1 MRFGRPGTTAMT
13 DETMMEAN
21 GLAALDEVL
30 ERFGSDRTR
39 WPAPLRRDLASL
51 LAESAEAKTRLR
63 EAEALD
69 RLLDLAPEREIDTRA
84 LADRI
89 LAAAIAEAPA
99 AALPAVAAVAPASSS
114 RRPPMHRDR
123 EWPAAALL
131 AASLV
136 LGTLFGVAGTFDQ
149 AVAPLMAEA
158 SGDMEFD
165 SGQIAF
171 DSDAFSMFE
180 EDLL

>member
-1 MRFGRPGTTAMT
+1 MT
-13 DETMMEAN
+13 DKTMMEAN
-21 GLAALDEVL
+21 GFAALEEVL

-39 WPAPLRRDLASL
+39 WPAPLRRNLAGL
-51 LAESAEAKTRLR
+51 LAESAEAKARLR

-69 RLLDLAPEREIDTRA
+69 RLLDLAPEPEIDTRA

-99 AALPAVAAVAPASSS
+99 AAALPSVAVVPPAPLS
-114 RRPPMHRDR
+114 RRPPMHRER

-136 LGTLFGVAGTFDQ
+136 LGTLFGVSGTFDQ
-149 AVAPLMAEA
+149 AVAPLVADA
-158 SGDMEFD
+158 SGDVEFD